1 MNETRVLVISD
12 HEPGLPYSK
21 GTRASEL
28 MVTGLSS
35 FRAYQ
40 VAEEVEHRLHALE
53 MDAVSRAEL
62 DAITVE
68 VLRNLAGERYATNF
82 LRWQEVATLRVPLV
96 VLIGGATGVGKST
109 IATQLAVRL
118 GIVRVSGTDAIR
130 EVMRAMLTSQLMPA
144 LYTSSFQAGSA
155 LREPPP
161 LTADKVIVGF
171 REQTAAVAVG
181 VNALLERAALE
192 GRSTVIEGA
201 HVVPGFCDVGPYEDR
216 VLAVPVVV
224 TIEDEDVHRSHFVSR
239 SGMLRPSER
248 YLDSFENIRK
258 VQRYIKSQAL
268 SHGVPVVPNYGL
280 DQALAAIIDL
290 VMDAAAERNPAAE
303 TAVSNSG
310 AAAAPSAVIEPEGVT
325 P

>member
-1 MNETRVLVISD
+1 MLVISD

-40 VAEEVEHRLHALE
+40 VAEDVEHRLHA
-53 MDAVSRAEL
+53 RASDTVTRSEL
-62 DAITVE
+62 DAITVD
-68 VLRNLAGERYATNF
+68 VLRNLAGERYAKNF
-82 LRWQEVATLRVPLV
+82 LRWQEVAALPVPLV

-118 GIVRVSGTDAIR
+118 GIVRVVGTDAVR
-130 EVMRAMLTSQLMPA
+130 EVMRAMLTSQLMPT
-144 LYTSSFQAGSA
+144 LYTSSFQADSA

-161 LTADKVIVGF
+161 RTADKVIVGF

-192 GRSTVIEGA
+192 GRSTLIEGA
-201 HVVPGFCDVGPYEDR
+201 HVVPGFCDVGPYEER

-224 TIEDEDVHRSHFVSR
+224 TIEDEDVHRSHFIAR
-239 SGMLRPSER
+239 AGTLRPSQR
-248 YLDSFENIRK
+248 YLDSFDNIRK

-268 SHGVPVVPNYGL
+268 SHGVAVVPNYGL

-290 VMDAAAERNPAAE
+290 VMDRAAERRPGSAHAPAVPEAE
-303 TAVSNSG
+303 G
-310 AAAAPSAVIEPEGVT
+310 ANR
-325 P
+325 